1 MPHLTRLRP
10 IGYTVSMATNCENDD
25 FTQRLVEIGREDLLA
40 RISSG
45 DIKLFEAMIIAGF
58 CEANP
63 IERVAVLTNR
73 WNRLSETEK
82 RKFTSDN
89 LAEILPIIS
98 GLQTEKGQ
106 ENLGNAKDQ
115 TEPGTAFNFR

>member
-1 MPHLTRLRP
+1 MTRLHP
-10 IGYTVSMATNCENDD
+10 IGYTVSMATTCENDD
-25 FTQRLVEIGREDLLA
+25 FTKRLVEIGRKDLLE
-40 RISSG
+40 RISGG

-58 CEANP
+58 CEASP
-63 IERVAVLTNR
+63 IERVADLTNR

-89 LAEILPIIS
+89 LAEVLPIIA

-106 ENLGNAKDQ
+106 ENPGIAKDQ